1 MSQDATEDRH
11 RNSARAWRLWK
22 GPGLTWLALVALFAV
37 SLGSAY
43 LPMGGAN
50 LAVNLLFAV
59 IMIGLLATFLMD
71 LKNARTIIRIVAAAG
86 LFWTILM
93 FALTFNDYLSR
104 SY

>member
-1 MSQDATEDRH
+1 M
-11 RNSARAWRLWK
+11 
-22 GPGLTWLALVALFAV
+22 

-43 LPMGGAN
+43 LPMGRAN

>member
-1 MSQDATEDRH
+1 MRPRIGT